1 MMKRSKTP
9 RLAPGVRLTLGVTLA
24 LFAGLA
30 RPSSAHATDAVQVS
44 LEEDSSAA
52 ASKKPEPEEDKPK
65 KRVVAPY
72 SLPWQ
77 LRPAVPQNLV
87 RADNSFAFYGVD
99 GVSIISELGL
109 SYKVL
114 PRLALIA
121 KLGVAESSP
130 PTGAGGFGFFNPLI
144 GGQVGFWPAKSVRI
158 GGFLGLTL
166 PVGMGGGTEPNPGS
180 QNVNAAAMVARSGM
194 DNPLFMPDYF
204 TAWPGLD
211 IAYVTKG
218 FTVQGEI
225 SMAFLTKVR
234 GPQTEKTSNVDLSMG
249 LHLGYFLFPFV
260 SFGVDL
266 RHQRWLTNVS
276 YVANDPS
283 REIRD
288 ITSIGLGPRAHIN
301 LSDTLRF
308 RPGLSLSFGLDRPMG
323 SSGYKVVQLDLP
335 FNF

>member
-1 MMKRSKTP
+1 MMNRSKTP
-9 RLAPGVRLTLGVTLA
+9 RLAPGVRLSLGVTLA
-24 LFAGLA
+24 LFTGLA
-30 RPSSAHATDAVQVS
+30 RPSSAQATEAEQVS

-52 ASKKPEPEEDKPK
+52 AAKKEEPEDDKPK

-77 LRPAVPQNLV
+77 LRPAVPQNLA

-99 GVSIISELGL
+99 GATIVSELSV

-114 PRLALIA
+114 PRLALIV
-121 KLGVAESSP
+121 KLGVAEASP
-130 PTGAGGFGFFNPLI
+130 PTGPGGFGLFNPMV

-158 GGFLGLTL
+158 GGFLGLTV
-166 PVGMGGGTEPNPGS
+166 PVGMGGGTTPTPGS
-180 QNVNAAAMVARSGM
+180 QNVNGAAMLARSGM

-204 TAWPGLD
+204 TAWPGFDL
-211 IAYVTKG
+211 AYVTKG
-218 FTVQGEI
+218 FTAQGEV

-234 GPQTEKTSNVDLSMG
+234 GPQTQKTSNVDLSMG
-249 LHLGYFLFPFV
+249 LHLGYFFFPFA

-288 ITSIGLGPRAHIN
+288 TTTIGFGPRAHIN

-308 RPGLSLSFGLDRPMG
+308 RPGLSLSFGLDRPVA
-323 SSGYKVVQLDLP
+323 SSKYKIVQIDLP